1 MGLFNKKQSIDP
13 VEFLVLRNELVELKE
28 RLDASEQAKAS
39 LEDRLSSL
47 AATTMVLS
55 SNSKNDT
62 AEIVD
67 KIEALENRLEGTLA
81 VGSKVYE
88 LHQRIIDVEQGGGGV
103 SSGGSMEPRLA
114 ALAGRIDQVAELAAA
129 PVAPDDE
136 LASRLDELSRS
147 AETVDLLQ
155 RQMSQIN
162 ARMSAQADIADQV
175 TALSDR
181 IGLLQQRNVD
191 SDGINQ
197 RLDELAAAGSTQEL
211 SERLA
216 LMGQRLAAA
225 EVASRAEQ
233 SATRAEI
240 AEQIAALEDRIA
252 ETTQQA
258 SKVDVFDERINAL
271 AAGSSVT
278 PELETRLADL
288 DRQLQ
293 EQAAAG
299 QRIADIDTRLAQIDG
314 QSNEVNHLREIVE
327 LRSADVAGLREL
339 IDVRSAEIAE
349 FRTQLERAMA
359 ARAGDDNSDD
369 RRNDNRDVA
378 GVPAPPQI
386 SPQFSQQLAEL
397 AERVAMTAE
406 DARSARE
413 QATTLAERV
422 EQLAS
427 APATASTMPDDIGGR
442 LDELAE
448 RVAAADDAARQAR
461 EQAASLDQRI
471 EGLDRS
477 ALDDQLAQLWARVD
491 ASAEQARLANEQAT
505 TLAQQIDEAG
515 GRSGNVEQQ
524 ISEIWA
530 RLVGAEEQTRSA
542 HDHAATLER
551 RLEETS
557 AVSGFASVTPR
568 ANTDEID
575 RQLAELRERL
585 ADLDRRLADMPDRGS
600 DIQQLQDRINEL
612 AASVPDTGGL
622 SAQLDALS
630 QRVAT
635 SEGTSR
641 TALDQANALDER
653 IQSVSTQLANQLGEL
668 SRDMDSLAARQPT
681 SAAVVMD
688 DEAVNTLRTGQVKLA
703 AEQARYE
710 ISVREDLAMLAEQVR
725 QLRGRS
731 LPTPSKAGALPD
743 SEPGPAEMVRRT
755 RRSPR
760 AEAMNDQ
767 CRWGHPPASASSS
780 ARVTSSRA

>member
-67 KIEALENRLEGTLA
+67 KIEAIENRLEGTLA
-81 VGSKVYE
+81 VGSKVDE
-88 LHQRIIDVEQGGGGV
+88 LHQRIIDVEQGGSGV
-103 SSGGSMEPRLA
+103 STGGSMEPRLA

-136 LASRLDELSRS
+136 LAGRLDELSRS

-225 EVASRAEQ
+225 EAASRAEQ

-278 PELETRLADL
+278 AELETRLAELDSQLQAQTALDERLADL

-299 QRIADIDTRLAQIDG
+299 QRIADIDARLAQIDG
-314 QSNEVNHLREIVE
+314 QSNEVDHLREIVE

-349 FRTQLERAMA
+349 FRTQLEQALA
-359 ARAGDDNSDD
+359 ARSGDDN
-369 RRNDNRDVA
+369 REDNRDVA
-378 GVPAPPQI
+378 SVPAPPQI
-386 SPQFSQQLAEL
+386 APQFSQQLAEL

-413 QATTLAERV
+413 RATTLGERV

-427 APATASTMPDDIGGR
+427 APAAASTVPDDISGR
-442 LDELAE
+442 LDELTQ
-448 RVAAADDAARQAR
+448 RVAAADDAARQAS
-461 EQAASLDQRI
+461 EQAASLGQRI

-491 ASAEQARLANEQAT
+491 SSAAQARLANEQAT

-515 GRSGNVEQQ
+515 GRSGSVEQQ

-542 HDHAATLER
+542 HDHAVTLER

-557 AVSGFASVTPR
+557 SAVSGFATVTPQ
-568 ANTDEID
+568 ANTEEID
-575 RQLAELRERL
+575 RQLAELRERLDHHASLPERL

-622 SAQLDALS
+622 SAQLAALS
-630 QRVAT
+630 QRVAA
-635 SEGTSR
+635 SEGDSR

-668 SRDMDSLAARQPT
+668 SRDMDSLAARQPST
-681 SAAVVMD
+681 AAVLVD

-710 ISVREDLAMLAEQVR
+710 ISFREDLAMLAEQVR

-731 LPTPSKAGALPD
+731 
-743 SEPGPAEMVRRT
+743 
-755 RRSPR
+755 
-760 AEAMNDQ
+760 
-767 CRWGHPPASASSS
+767 
-780 ARVTSSRA
+780 

>member
-81 VGSKVYE
+81 VGSKVDE

-103 SSGGSMEPRLA
+103 SSGGGGGSMEPRLA
-114 ALAGRIDQVAELAAA
+114 ALASRIDQVAELAAA

-136 LASRLDELSRS
+136 LAGRLDELSRS

-162 ARMSAQADIADQV
+162 TRMSAQADIADQV

-225 EVASRAEQ
+225 EAASRAEQ

-258 SKVDVFDERINAL
+258 SKVDVFDERITAL

-278 PELETRLADL
+278 AELETRLAELDSQLQAQTNLNERLADL

-299 QRIADIDTRLAQIDG
+299 QRIADIDARLAQIDG
-314 QSNEVNHLREIVE
+314 QSNEVDHLREIVE

-349 FRTQLERAMA
+349 FRTQLEQAMA
-359 ARAGDDNSDD
+359 ARSGDDNRDD
-369 RRNDNRDVA
+369 HRDDNRDVA

-413 QATTLAERV
+413 QATTLGERV

-427 APATASTMPDDIGGR
+427 APAAASTMPDDIGGR

-461 EQAASLDQRI
+461 DQAEALDQRI

-505 TLAQQIDEAG
+505 TLANQIDEAG
-515 GRSGNVEQQ
+515 GRSGSVEQQ

-542 HDHAATLER
+542 RDHAATLEL
-551 RLEETS
+551 RLEETSS
-557 AVSGFASVTPR
+557 AVSGFASITPQ

-575 RQLAELRERL
+575 RQLAELRERLDHHASLPERL

-622 SAQLDALS
+622 SAQLEALS

-635 SEGTSR
+635 SEGDSR

-668 SRDMDSLAARQPT
+668 SRDMDSLAARPPST
-681 SAAVVMD
+681 AAVLVD

-710 ISVREDLAMLAEQVR
+710 ISFREDLAMLAEQVR

-731 LPTPSKAGALPD
+731 
-743 SEPGPAEMVRRT
+743 
-755 RRSPR
+755 
-760 AEAMNDQ
+760 
-767 CRWGHPPASASSS
+767 
-780 ARVTSSRA
+780 